1 MFICVSCVWYKLW
14 ITMKY
19 QFVNNVIQLQLYRYQ
34 LYIHQ
39 HATKVI
45 TTIRTYWWTHG
56 TMGNENN
63 FTKWSFEVRS
73 SKYIYYVGFFSI
85 NNAMVFMFSIFS
97 FISST
102 KHEAHNTLHIQQ
114 SNSPILQITTI
125 LEQKATQRPCRLE
138 CIKATYAHFI

>member
-1 MFICVSCVWYKLW
+1 
-14 ITMKY
+14 
-19 QFVNNVIQLQLYRYQ
+19 
-34 LYIHQ
+34 
-39 HATKVI
+39 
-45 TTIRTYWWTHG
+45 
-56 TMGNENN
+56 MGNENN